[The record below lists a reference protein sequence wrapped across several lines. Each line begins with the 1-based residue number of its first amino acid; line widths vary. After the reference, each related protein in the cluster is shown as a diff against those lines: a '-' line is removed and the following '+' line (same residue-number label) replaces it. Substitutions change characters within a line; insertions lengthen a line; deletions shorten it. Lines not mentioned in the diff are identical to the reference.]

1 MLEEKIFSD
10 YQKAL
15 KEKDNLKVSVLRF
28 LRAQMMNLKIEK
40 KRNLE
45 DSEVISLIRKQIKNS
60 QEAIEEYKKANRQ
73 DLVEKETKEL
83 EILNAYLPPA
93 LSEEEAIRIIEEV
106 ISQESAVG
114 LKDMGKV
121 MKVVLEKI
129 SGCMDSKRVSEL
141 VRERLSLKK

>member
-93 LSEEEAIRIIEEV
+93 LSEDEAIRIIEEV

-129 SGCMDSKRVSEL
+129 SGRMDSKRVSEL
-141 VRERLSLKK
+141 VKEKLSLNK

>member
-60 QEAIEEYKKANRQ
+60 QEVIEEYKRANRQ

-93 LSEEEAIRIIEEV
+93 LSEDEAIRIIEEV

-129 SGCMDSKRVSEL
+129 SGRMDSKRVSEL
-141 VRERLSLKK
+141 VKEKLSLKK

>member
-15 KEKDNLKVSVLRF
+15 KEKDDLKVSVLRF
-28 LRAQMMNLKIEK
+28 LRAQMINLKIEK
-40 KRNLE
+40 KRDLE
-45 DSEVISLIRKQIKNS
+45 DSEIISLIRKQIKNS
-60 QEAIEEYKKANRQ
+60 QEVIEEYKKANRL

-106 ISQESAVG
+106 ISQESAMG

-129 SGCMDSKRVSEL
+129 SGRMDSKRVSEL
-141 VRERLSLKK
+141 VKEKLSLKK